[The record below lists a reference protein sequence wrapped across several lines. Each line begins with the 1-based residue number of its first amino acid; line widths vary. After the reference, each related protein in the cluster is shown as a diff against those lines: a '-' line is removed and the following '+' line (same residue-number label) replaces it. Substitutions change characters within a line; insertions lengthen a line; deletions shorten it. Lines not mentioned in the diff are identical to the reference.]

1 MRVESL
7 FIPILMIIFSQIH
20 FKNFRR
26 AFVECLL
33 YAYLLK
39 ATAIFNFKA
48 WNLKIHFRYKLSV
61 LPLK

>member
-7 FIPILMIIFSQIH
+7 FILILMIIFSQIRL
-20 FKNFRR
+20 KIFRR
-26 AFVECLL
+26 AFVECNL

-39 ATAIFNFKA
+39 AAVIFNFKA